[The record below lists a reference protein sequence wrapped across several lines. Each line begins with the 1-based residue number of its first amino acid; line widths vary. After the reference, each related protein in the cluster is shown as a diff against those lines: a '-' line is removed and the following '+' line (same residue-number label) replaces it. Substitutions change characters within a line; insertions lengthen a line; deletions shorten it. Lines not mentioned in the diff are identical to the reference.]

1 MEIIAEYGQLFIII
15 GCVVGFF
22 MAWGIGANDVAN
34 AMGTSVGSGAITLS
48 TAILIACIFDF
59 SGAFLAGGEV
69 TSTVRK
75 GILDPLLFQ
84 DNPDLFVFGMISA
97 LLAAGTWLV
106 VATYFGWP
114 VSTTHTIVGG
124 IVGFGILGLSFS
136 AIDWD
141 TMSDIALSW
150 LLSPLISG
158 TISFIIYLSIDKLI
172 LRNNN
177 PIQMAQRYGPIYLF
191 FVAFIVSMVTFTKGL
206 KHIGLGLDYTDS
218 IIYSFIFGLFITFLG
233 FVFLSRLRNSS
244 IDQIF
249 GILMVFTACVMAFA
263 HGSNDTANAVGPV
276 AAVFSTVMNEGVSK
290 EAAVSAWLLLGGGV
304 GIVLGLAMWGYR
316 VIQTIGKEITKL
328 TPTSGFAA
336 ELAAAT
342 TVVIASGNAMPISTT
357 HTLVGAV
364 FGVGLAMSIK
374 DLDFKV
380 VGKIVASWLTTVPAG
395 AILSMIFLTLF
406 RYLFQI

>member
-1 MEIIAEYGQLFIII
+1 MIIEVALPILILTAVAGVI
-15 GCVVGFF
+15 
-22 MAWGIGANDVAN
+22 MAWGIGANDVGK
-34 AMGTSVGSGAITLS
+34 AMGTWVGSGAITLS
-48 TAILIACIFDF
+48 TAILIACIFEF

-158 TISFIIYLSIDKLI
+158 TISFFIYLSIDKLI

-276 AAVFSTVMNEGVSK
+276 AAVFSTVMNEGVST
-290 EAAVSAWLLLGGGV
+290 EAAVSVWLLLGGGI

-364 FGVGLAMSIK
+364 FGVGLAMSIT

-380 VGKIVASWLTTVPAG
+380 VGTLVASWLTTVPAG

>member
-1 MEIIAEYGQLFIII
+1 
-15 GCVVGFF
+15 
-22 MAWGIGANDVAN
+22 
-34 AMGTSVGSGAITLS
+34 
-48 TAILIACIFDF
+48 
-59 SGAFLAGGEV
+59 
-69 TSTVRK
+69 
-75 GILDPLLFQ
+75 
-84 DNPDLFVFGMISA
+84 MISA

-158 TISFIIYLSIDKLI
+158 TISFFIYLSIDKLI

-276 AAVFSTVMNEGVSK
+276 AAVFSTVMNEGVST
-290 EAAVSAWLLLGGGV
+290 EAAVSVWLLLGGGI

>member
-1 MEIIAEYGQLFIII
+1 MIIEFALPILILTALAGLI
-15 GCVVGFF
+15 

-48 TAILIACIFDF
+48 TAILIACIFEF

-158 TISFIIYLSIDKLI
+158 TISFFIYLSIDKLI

-177 PIQMAQRYGPIYLF
+177 PIQMAQRYGPIYLL

-276 AAVFSTVMNEGVSK
+276 AAVFSTVLNEGVSK

-364 FGVGLAMSIK
+364 FGVGLAMSVK
-374 DLDFKV
+374 GLDFKV
-380 VGKIVASWLTTVPAG
+380 IGKIVASWLTTVPAG
-395 AILSMIFLTLF
+395 AILSMLYLIIFRLSLDF
-406 RYLFQI
+406 

>member
-1 MEIIAEYGQLFIII
+1 MIIEFALPILILTALAGLI
-15 GCVVGFF
+15 

-48 TAILIACIFDF
+48 TAILIACIFEF

-150 LLSPLISG
+150 LLSPLMSG
-158 TISFIIYLSIDKLI
+158 TISFFIYLSIDKLI

-276 AAVFSTVMNEGVSK
+276 AAVFSTVMNEGVST
-290 EAAVSAWLLLGGGV
+290 EAAVSVWLLLGGGI

-316 VIQTIGKEITKL
+316 VIQTIGKEGGGL

>member
-1 MEIIAEYGQLFIII
+1 MIIEFALPILILTALAGLI
-15 GCVVGFF
+15 

-48 TAILIACIFDF
+48 TAILIACIFEF

-158 TISFIIYLSIDKLI
+158 TISFFIYLSIDKLI

-304 GIVLGLAMWGYR
+304 GIVRGLAMWGYR

>member
-1 MEIIAEYGQLFIII
+1 MILIRWIFGLL
-15 GCVVGFF
+15 
-22 MAWGIGANDVAN
+22 MAYGIGANDVAN

-48 TAILIACIFDF
+48 TAILIACIFEF

-106 VATYFGWP
+106 FATYFGWP

-158 TISFIIYLSIDKLI
+158 TISFFIYLSIDKLI

-276 AAVFSTVMNEGVSK
+276 AAVFSTVMNEGVSQ

>member
-1 MEIIAEYGQLFIII
+1 MIIEFALPILILTAIAGLI
-15 GCVVGFF
+15 

-48 TAILIACIFDF
+48 TAILIACIFEF

-75 GILDPLLFQ
+75 GILDPLLFEG
-84 DNPDLFVFGMISA
+84 NPDLFVFGMISA

-106 VATYFGWP
+106 IATYFGWP

-124 IVGFGILGLSFS
+124 IVGFGVLSLSIS
-136 AIDWD
+136 AIDWK
-141 TMSDIALSW
+141 TMSEIATSW
-150 LLSPLISG
+150 VLSPLISG
-158 TISFIIYLSIDKLI
+158 SISFIIYLSIDKLI
-172 LRNNN
+172 LKNQN
-177 PIQMAQRYGPIYLF
+177 PILMAQRYGPKYLF

-206 KHIGLGLDYTDS
+206 KHIGLGIDFNDS
-218 IIYSFIFGLFITFLG
+218 LIYSFLFGLFVTFLG

-276 AAVFSTVMNEGVSK
+276 AAVFSTVLNEGVSK

-364 FGVGLAMSIK
+364 FGVGLAMSAK

-380 VGKIVASWLTTVPAG
+380 IGKIIASWLTTVPAG
-395 AILSMIFLTLF
+395 AILSMLYLIIFRLF
-406 RYLFQI
+406 LEF

>member
-1 MEIIAEYGQLFIII
+1 MIIEFALPILILTALAGLI
-15 GCVVGFF
+15 

-48 TAILIACIFDF
+48 TAILIACIFEF

-158 TISFIIYLSIDKLI
+158 TISFFIYLSIDKLI
-172 LRNNN
+172 LRQNLLN
-177 PIQMAQRYGPIYLF
+177 
-191 FVAFIVSMVTFTKGL
+191 
-206 KHIGLGLDYTDS
+206 
-218 IIYSFIFGLFITFLG
+218 FL
-233 FVFLSRLRNSS
+233 
-244 IDQIF
+244 
-249 GILMVFTACVMAFA
+249 
-263 HGSNDTANAVGPV
+263 
-276 AAVFSTVMNEGVSK
+276 
-290 EAAVSAWLLLGGGV
+290 
-304 GIVLGLAMWGYR
+304 
-316 VIQTIGKEITKL
+316 
-328 TPTSGFAA
+328 
-336 ELAAAT
+336 
-342 TVVIASGNAMPISTT
+342 
-357 HTLVGAV
+357 
-364 FGVGLAMSIK
+364 
-374 DLDFKV
+374 
-380 VGKIVASWLTTVPAG
+380 
-395 AILSMIFLTLF
+395 
-406 RYLFQI
+406 

>member
-1 MEIIAEYGQLFIII
+1 MIIEFALPILILTALAGLL
-15 GCVVGFF
+15 

-48 TAILIACIFDF
+48 TAILIACIFEF

-158 TISFIIYLSIDKLI
+158 TISFFIYLSIDKLKS
-172 LRNNN
+172 
-177 PIQMAQRYGPIYLF
+177 G
-191 FVAFIVSMVTFTKGL
+191 GL
-206 KHIGLGLDYTDS
+206 
-218 IIYSFIFGLFITFLG
+218 IIAD
-233 FVFLSRLRNSS
+233 N
-244 IDQIF
+244 
-249 GILMVFTACVMAFA
+249 
-263 HGSNDTANAVGPV
+263 
-276 AAVFSTVMNEGVSK
+276 
-290 EAAVSAWLLLGGGV
+290 
-304 GIVLGLAMWGYR
+304 VLWTG
-316 VIQTIGKEITKL
+316 
-328 TPTSGFAA
+328 
-336 ELAAAT
+336 
-342 TVVIASGNAMPISTT
+342 
-357 HTLVGAV
+357 
-364 FGVGLAMSIK
+364 
-374 DLDFKV
+374 KV
-380 VGKIVASWLTTVPAG
+380 VDPNSYDDELTQYLIDFNEMVKNDERVENI
-395 AILSMIFLTLF
+395 ILPIRDGLN
-406 RYLFQI
+406 IIIKN